1 LAQDQQQLPQVA
13 SPATTPI
20 TVALAINR
28 AKFIEYLMTECSW
41 PRDKAEMHFVYA
53 TDALRTNEE
62 ILESVLVAHP
72 ALSPEEA
79 LVHLWFAGL

>member
-1 LAQDQQQLPQVA
+1 MTRDEQRLPRVA
-13 SPATTPI
+13 SPATTPV
-20 TVALAINR
+20 TVALAIDR
-28 AKFIEYLMTECSW
+28 GKFIQYLIDEHGW
-41 PRDKAEMHFVYA
+41 PRDNAEMHFVYA

-79 LVHLWFAGL
+79 LAHLWFAGL